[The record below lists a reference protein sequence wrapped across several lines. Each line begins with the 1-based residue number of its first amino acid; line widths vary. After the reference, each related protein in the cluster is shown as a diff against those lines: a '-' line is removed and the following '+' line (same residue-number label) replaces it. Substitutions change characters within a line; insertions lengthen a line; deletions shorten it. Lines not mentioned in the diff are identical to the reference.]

1 VSGDDAAVFA
11 VFPGE
16 PCRVHVARRWAAAR
30 LAQVGADPGVAELL
44 ASELVTN
51 AVLHTLSGEPGGT
64 VTVIVTA
71 RRVLHVHDHGP
82 KAGLCGPGG
91 WTPGADRADFGKGL
105 LLTAEL
111 GAGLTH
117 GPAAGCPLTW
127 PGDPA
132 VAAGG
137 CCTRCVPPAPE
148 AAPAGAAPLERQ
160 PPAAAA

>member
-1 VSGDDAAVFA
+1 MSGDDAPELA

-16 PCRVHVARRWAAAR
+16 PCRVQDARRWAAAL
-30 LAQVGADPGVAELL
+30 LAQAGADPQIAALL
-44 ASELVTN
+44 TSELMTN
-51 AVLHTLSGEPGGT
+51 AILHTLSGEPGGT

-71 RRVLHVHDHGP
+71 GRVLHVHDCGP
-82 KAGLCGPGG
+82 KAGSCGPGG

-117 GPAAGCPLTW
+117 GPAAACPLHW

-137 CCTRCVPPAPE
+137 CCTRCVPPTPE
-148 AAPAGAAPLERQ
+148 AAPAGAAPLEGQ
-160 PPAAAA
+160 PSAAAA